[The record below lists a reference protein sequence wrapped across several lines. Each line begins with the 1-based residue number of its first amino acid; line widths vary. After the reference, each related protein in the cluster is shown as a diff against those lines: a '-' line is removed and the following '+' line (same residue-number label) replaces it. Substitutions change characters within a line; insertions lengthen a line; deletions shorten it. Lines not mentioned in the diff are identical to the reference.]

1 MEQVQ
6 SVLSDNKSQELWM
19 MLQDS
24 RKIQGWLTNHDIIQ
38 YRREAER
45 HVGSDEHLYRIEWVA
60 ARLSSIYDLGC

>member
-19 MLQDS
+19 MLQDAHKVE
-24 RKIQGWLTNHDIIQ
+24 RLTNQDMIR

-45 HVGSDEHLYRIEWVA
+45 HAGSDEHLYRVEWVA
-60 ARLSSIYDLGC
+60 ARLPTVDGIRS

>member
-19 MLQDS
+19 MLQDA
-24 RKIQGWLTNHDIIQ
+24 RKTERLTNQDIIR

-45 HVGSDEHLYRIEWVA
+45 HVGSDEHLYRVEWVA
-60 ARLSSIYDLGC
+60 ARFPIPDDIRS